1 MKEHQGEFAVEKMCD
16 VFDVSRSSFYDWLNR
31 KPSKRAL
38 ENDILRQTI
47 LEVTEQ
53 TRSRLGS
60 PKLTLELEDRG
71 IFVSRPRVARLMRSM
86 GIRSIISKKFKV
98 CTTESDHPYAPSKN
112 LLDRD
117 FTATQ
122 PGEKWVSDITYVR
135 TQQGWLYLTVVMD
148 LFDRKIIGWSMSST
162 LEAQPT
168 VLAALQMALGKR
180 PVNPNELIFHSD
192 RGVQYACEEFRALLE
207 RYQIIQ
213 SMSRKG
219 NCWDNA
225 VAENFF
231 KIIKS
236 ELIYQLPLLNIGQTQ
251 IEIFEFIE
259 IWYNKKRK
267 HSQLNYLTP
276 EQFGEIAKT
285 LAA

>member
-31 KPSKRAL
+31 KPSKRVL
-38 ENDILRQTI
+38 ENEVLRQTI
-47 LEVTEQ
+47 QEVTEQ

-122 PGEKWVSDITYVR
+122 PREKWVSDITYVR

-192 RGVQYACEEFRALLE
+192 RGVQYASEEFRALLQ
-207 RYQIIQ
+207 RHQIIQ

-267 HSQLNYLTP
+267 HSHLNYLTP
-276 EQFGEIAKT
+276 EQFGEKAKT
-285 LAA
+285 LIA

>member
-38 ENDILRQTI
+38 ENEVLRQTI
-47 LEVTEQ
+47 QEVTEQ
-53 TRSRLGS
+53 TKSRLGS

-71 IFVSRPRVARLMRSM
+71 IFVSRPRVARLMKSM

-98 CTTESDHPYAPSKN
+98 CTTESDHPYARSKN

-117 FTATQ
+117 FTATR

-148 LFDRKIIGWSMSST
+148 LFDRKIIGWSMSRT
-162 LEAQPT
+162 LEAKPT
-168 VLAALQMALGKR
+168 VLVALQMALRKR
-180 PVNPNELIFHSD
+180 PVNPYELIFHSD
-192 RGVQYACEEFRALLE
+192 RGVQYACEEFRVLLQ
-207 RYQIIQ
+207 RHQIIQ

-225 VAENFF
+225 VVESFF

-236 ELIYQLPLLNIGQTQ
+236 ELIYHLPLLNIGQTQ

-267 HSQLNYLTP
+267 HSRLNYLTP